1 MLSNKQNMDAS
12 EAMRKL
18 NENKSAVDSLRN
30 SEEGLA
36 ARDFAD
42 KNSEK
47 LRLAMENGDSAE
59 LSRLLSSFLSTDAGE
74 KLASRLSEIIK

>member
-1 MLSNKQNMDAS
+1 MLSDKQSMSASDALK
-12 EAMRKL
+12 KL
-18 NENKSAVDSLRN
+18 NENKSAVDSLKN
-30 SEEGLA
+30 SKEGLA

-42 KNSEK
+42 KNGEK